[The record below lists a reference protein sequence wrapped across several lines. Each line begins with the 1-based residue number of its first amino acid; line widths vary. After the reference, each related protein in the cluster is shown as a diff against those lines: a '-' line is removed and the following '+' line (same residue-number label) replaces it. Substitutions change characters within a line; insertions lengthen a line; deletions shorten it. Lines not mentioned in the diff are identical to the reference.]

1 MVAVA
6 SVGCVRSDPG
16 LPSRTTRSTQV
27 ARKKTSELTQ
37 TKLLKQAGSPKQ
49 KGTGSKGGGDGTG
62 GTGGGSKSRG
72 TAGAAAGAAPAHGKD
87 EDELRVKGRAA
98 TGGAKAAKQDG
109 AEERKVVREVR
120 KEASSTS
127 KPGFRVGMP
136 GNVRPVSLT
145 LATTLTR

>member
-1 MVAVA
+1 M
-6 SVGCVRSDPG
+6 
-16 LPSRTTRSTQV
+16 
-27 ARKKTSELTQ
+27 
-37 TKLLKQAGSPKQ
+37 
-49 KGTGSKGGGDGTG
+49 
-62 GTGGGSKSRG
+62 KSRG